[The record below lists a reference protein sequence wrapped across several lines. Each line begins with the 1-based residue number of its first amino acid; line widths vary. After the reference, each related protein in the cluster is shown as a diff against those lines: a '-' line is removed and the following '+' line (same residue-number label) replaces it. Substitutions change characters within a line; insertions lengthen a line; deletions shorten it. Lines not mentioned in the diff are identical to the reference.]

1 MITEMLSLKGKAAL
15 VTGAGRQLGKAIA
28 MTFAEMGAKIMVADI
43 NPDIGEASAAEIRE
57 KWGVDS
63 GFVKIDAANPDDH
76 VRAVAET
83 EKRFGRLDIMVN
95 NAGIAESAR
104 GEDMTLEQWRRMFEI
119 DLDGVYY
126 GCRAAFPAMR
136 RVGKG
141 SIINIAS
148 MSGSI
153 VNYPQPQPH
162 YNTAKAGVIHLSKS
176 LAADWAKYNIRVN
189 SISPGYLEGPMS
201 GPGSQHPE
209 WGPLWMTF
217 SVIKRLGRPEEMCGI
232 ALVMASDAGSFMTG
246 ADVLIDGGYSCL

>member
-1 MITEMLSLKGKAAL
+1 MIKELLSLEGKAAL

-28 MTFAEMGAKIMVADI
+28 MTFAEMGARVLVADI
-43 NPDIGEASAAEIRE
+43 DAENGARAAAEIEE
-57 KWGVDS
+57 KWGVAS
-63 GFVKIDAANPDDH
+63 GFVRMDAANFDDH
-76 VRAVAET
+76 VRAVAAA
-83 EKRFGRLDIMVN
+83 EKLFGRLDIMVN
-95 NAGIAESAR
+95 NAGIAESER
-104 GEDMTLEQWRRMFEI
+104 GEDMPLEKWRRMFAV

-136 RVGKG
+136 RAGGG

-201 GPGSQHPE
+201 GPSSQDPAM
-209 WGPLWMTF
+209 GPMWMTF
-217 SVIKRLGRPEEMCGI
+217 SVTKRLGKPEEMCGV
-232 ALVMASDAGSFMTG
+232 ALVMASDAGGFMTG
-246 ADVLIDGGYSCL
+246 ADVLVDGGYSCL